1 MEPLFVLMIVTGIA
15 GLARC
20 FAQARQDAR
29 RAAEAR
35 WRIARPVW
43 QRAAALVGGQ
53 FRSGPGQW
61 GDPRMQISVVCE
73 NVALLVD
80 HDVDHG
86 DASVVRYN
94 TRITGTAR
102 NPSGLRL
109 RVHEQRL
116 RQPSG
121 GPFRARQVDVG
132 DPALDGAFVV
142 KASSPTLARWWLTPP
157 LREALRAASEYQITL
172 ESHRLTVVR
181 AGLEDDA
188 EKLASAIRAAA
199 LVAGRGRALAK
210 ELRALAQE
218 LGGRLLYGAGA
229 ASAEGETT
237 IELEHR
243 GKLLTVGFGRE
254 GKAGT
259 FGTQVRLARAASPS
273 ERFALRR
280 RPRRGAARA
289 APGRA
294 GDEDALSRAYELRAD
309 APDRVAPR
317 LGEELRCEIAAL
329 RPAAIVGDEA
339 AVTLV
344 FGHLETARERIERA
358 IAIVSALAAPEP
370 RGPYR

>member
-43 QRAAALVGGQ
+43 QRAAALVGGE

-73 NVALLVD
+73 NVALIVD
-80 HDVDHG
+80 HDVEHG

-116 RQPSG
+116 RRSSG

-157 LREALRAASEYQITL
+157 LREALRAAAEYQLTL
-172 ESHRLTVVR
+172 ESHRLTAVR
-181 AGLEDDA
+181 AGLEGDA

-199 LVAGRGRALAK
+199 LVAARGRALAK

-218 LGGRLLYGAGA
+218 LGGRILHGAGTA
-229 ASAEGETT
+229 ATEGETT

-243 GKLLTVGFGRE
+243 GRMVAVGFGRE
-254 GKAGT
+254 GKKGP
-259 FGTQVRLARAASPS
+259 FGTQVRVARAASPS
-273 ERFALRR
+273 ERFVLRR
-280 RPRRGAARA
+280 RPRRGPARA

-294 GDEDALSRAYELRAD
+294 GDDALSRAYALCAD
-309 APDRVAPR
+309 APDRAALR
-317 LGEELRCEIAAL
+317 LGEELRREIAAL

-344 FGHLETARERIERA
+344 FGHLETRREPIERA

>member
-15 GLARC
+15 GLVQC
-20 FAQARQDAR
+20 VAQAHQEAR

-35 WRIARPVW
+35 WRSARPVW
-43 QRAAALVGGQ
+43 RRAAALVGGE

-61 GDPRMQISVVCE
+61 GDPRMQISVVYE

-80 HDVDHG
+80 HDIGHG

-94 TRITGTAR
+94 TRITSTAR

-116 RQPSG
+116 RPPSG
-121 GPFRARQVDVG
+121 GPFRGRQVDVG

-157 LREALRAASEYQITL
+157 LREALRAASEYQLTL
-172 ESHRLTVVR
+172 ESHRLTAVR

-210 ELRALAQE
+210 ELRGLAQE

-229 ASAEGETT
+229 ASADGETT

-243 GKLLTVGFGRE
+243 GKRLTVGFGRQ
-254 GKAGT
+254 GKKGP

-273 ERFALRR
+273 ERFTLRR
-280 RPRRGAARA
+280 RPRRGANGA

-294 GDEDALSRAYELRAD
+294 GDDALSRAYELRAD

-317 LGEELRCEIAAL
+317 LGEELRREIAAL

-344 FGHLETARERIERA
+344 FGQIETGRERIERA